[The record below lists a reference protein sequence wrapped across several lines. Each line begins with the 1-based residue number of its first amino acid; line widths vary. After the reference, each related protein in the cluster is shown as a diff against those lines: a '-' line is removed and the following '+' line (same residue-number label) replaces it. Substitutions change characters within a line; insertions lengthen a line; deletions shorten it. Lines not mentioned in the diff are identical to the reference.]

1 LAGRHTKVISE
12 ENQYVQ
18 EGKMNQMLSG
28 ILIAAAILLT
38 AQSPRV
44 LTNQDILDMVTA
56 KLSDSVII
64 AAIHKSPCKSPLI
77 P

>member
-1 LAGRHTKVISE
+1 
-12 ENQYVQ
+12 
-18 EGKMNQMLSG
+18 MNQMLSG